1 MWKFGLDWLWGY
13 LSHTSKGENMVTQA
27 LIDSVKEGE
36 GLRLKPY
43 KCTAGKTT
51 IGYGRNLDDVGI
63 TLEEAE
69 YLLKHDLEKAE
80 KDAEKFPVYSKL
92 NQARKD
98 VLIEMVFNLGYTRLS
113 KFKKMFEALEKG
125 DYSEA
130 ANQMLDS
137 SWHTQVGKRAE
148 RLAYFMRIG

>member
-1 MWKFGLDWLWGY
+1 MGWWIFNWCNF
-13 LSHTSKGENMVTQA
+13 LSKSDIGGKVITQA

-43 KCTAGKTT
+43 RCTAGKLS

-69 YLLKHDLEKAE
+69 LLLKNDLEKAE
-80 KDAEKFPVYSKL
+80 KEAEKFPVYSKL

-98 VLIEMVFNLGYTRLS
+98 VLIEMVFNMGYSRLS

-137 SWHTQVGKRAE
+137 AWHTQVGKRAE

>member
-1 MWKFGLDWLWGY
+1 MWKFGLDSLWAC
-13 LSHTSKGENMVTQA
+13 LFHTSKGEKMITKA
-27 LIDSVKEGE
+27 LIDSVKDGE

-43 KCTAGKTT
+43 RCTAGKLS

-69 YLLKHDLEKAE
+69 LLLKNDLEKAE
-80 KDAEKFPVYSKL
+80 KEAEKFPVYSKL

-98 VLIEMVFNLGYTRLS
+98 VLIEMLFNMGYARLS

-137 SWHTQVGKRAE
+137 AWHTQVGKRAE

>member
-1 MWKFGLDWLWGY
+1 MGWWIFNRNNI
-13 LSHTSKGENMVTQA
+13 LSKPDLGGSMITKA

-43 KCTAGKTT
+43 RCTAGKLS

-63 TLEEAE
+63 TVEEAE
-69 YLLKHDLEKAE
+69 YLLKHDLEKAG

>member
-1 MWKFGLDWLWGY
+1 MGWISSWFVHCVPVKKED
-13 LSHTSKGENMVTQA
+13 KVITQA

-43 KCTAGKTT
+43 RCTAGKLT

-63 TLEEAE
+63 TKEEAE
-69 YLLKHDLEKAE
+69 LLIKNDLEKAE

-98 VLIEMVFNLGYTRLS
+98 VLIEMVFNIGYSRLS
-113 KFKKMFEALEKG
+113 GFKKMFEALEKG
-125 DYSEA
+125 DYDEA

-137 SWHTQVGKRAE
+137 AWHTQVGKRAE

>member
-1 MWKFGLDWLWGY
+1 MI
-13 LSHTSKGENMVTQA
+13 TKG

-43 KCTAGKTT
+43 RCTAGKLT
-51 IGYGRNLDDVGI
+51 IGIGRNLDDVGI
-63 TLEEAE
+63 TEEEAE
-69 YLLKHDLEKAE
+69 YLLKNDLERAE
-80 KDAEKFPVYSKL
+80 KDAEKFPVYKKL
-92 NQARKD
+92 NQNRKD
-98 VLIEMVFNLGYTRLS
+98 VLIEMVFNLGYARLCG
-113 KFKKMFEALEKG
+113 FKKMFSALEKG

-137 SWHTQVGKRAE
+137 NWHKQVGKRAE

>member
-1 MWKFGLDWLWGY
+1 MWKFGLDWLWGC
-13 LSHTSKGENMVTQA
+13 LSHTSKGEKMVTKA

-43 KCTAGKTT
+43 RCTAGKLT
-51 IGYGRNLDDVGI
+51 IGYGRNLDDCGI
-63 TLEEAE
+63 TEEEAE
-69 YLLKHDLEKAE
+69 YLLMHDLEKAE

-92 NQARKD
+92 NQTRKD

>member
-1 MWKFGLDWLWGY
+1 MI
-13 LSHTSKGENMVTQA
+13 TQA

-43 KCTAGKTT
+43 RCTAGKLT

-63 TLEEAE
+63 TKEEAE
-69 YLLKHDLEKAE
+69 LLLKNDLEKAE
-80 KDAEKFPVYSKL
+80 KDAEKFPVYAKL

-98 VLIEMVFNLGYTRLS
+98 VLIEMVFNLGYSRLS
-113 KFKKMFEALEKG
+113 NFKKMFAALEKG
-125 DYSEA
+125 DYDEA

>member
-1 MWKFGLDWLWGY
+1 MGWFSTWFVRSVPVKEE
-13 LSHTSKGENMVTQA
+13 KVITQA

-43 KCTAGKTT
+43 RCTAGKLT

-63 TLEEAE
+63 TQEEAE
-69 YLLKHDLEKAE
+69 LLLKNDLEKAE

-98 VLIEMVFNLGYTRLS
+98 VLIEMVFNLGYSRLS
-113 KFKKMFEALEKG
+113 NFKKMFEALENG
-125 DYSEA
+125 DYDEA

-137 SWHTQVGKRAE
+137 AWHKQVGKRAE

>member
-1 MWKFGLDWLWGY
+1 MLKSWLDWLLGRS
-13 LSHTSKGENMVTQA
+13 LPSAKGEQMITQA

-43 KCTAGKTT
+43 RCTAGKLT

-63 TLEEAE
+63 TQEEAE
-69 YLLKHDLEKAE
+69 LLLKHDLEKAE
-80 KDAEKFPVYSKL
+80 KEAEKFPVYSKL

-98 VLIEMVFNLGYTRLS
+98 VLIEMVFNMGYSRLS
-113 KFKKMFEALEKG
+113 GFKKMFEALEKG
-125 DYSEA
+125 DYSA
-130 ANQMLDS
+130 AADQMLDS
-137 SWHTQVGKRAE
+137 SWHKQVGKRAE

>member
-1 MWKFGLDWLWGY
+1 MGWFSSWFVRSVPVKEE
-13 LSHTSKGENMVTQA
+13 KVITQA

-43 KCTAGKTT
+43 RCTAGKLT

-63 TLEEAE
+63 TKEEAE
-69 YLLKHDLEKAE
+69 LFLKNDLEKAE
-80 KDAEKFPVYSKL
+80 KDAEKFSVYSKL
-92 NQARKD
+92 NQTRKD
-98 VLIEMVFNLGYTRLS
+98 VLIEMVFNLGYSRLS
-113 KFKKMFEALEKG
+113 NFKKMFEALEKG
-125 DYSEA
+125 DYDEA

-137 SWHTQVGKRAE
+137 SWHKQVGKRAE

>member
-1 MWKFGLDWLWGY
+1 MGWWIFNWRNL
-13 LSHTSKGENMVTQA
+13 LSKSNIGGNMITQA

-43 KCTAGKTT
+43 RCTAGKLS

-63 TLEEAE
+63 TKDEAE
-69 YLLKHDLEKAE
+69 LLLKNDLEKAE
-80 KDAEKFPVYSKL
+80 KEAEKFPVYSKL

-98 VLIEMVFNLGYTRLS
+98 VLIEMVFNMGYSRLS
-113 KFKKMFEALEKG
+113 GFKKMFEALEKG
-125 DYSEA
+125 DYDEA

-137 SWHTQVGKRAE
+137 AWHKQVGKRAE

>member
-1 MWKFGLDWLWGY
+1 MITK
-13 LSHTSKGENMVTQA
+13 A
-27 LIDSVKEGE
+27 LIDSVKVGE

-43 KCTAGKTT
+43 RCTAGKLT

-63 TLEEAE
+63 SNEEAE
-69 YLLKHDLEKAE
+69 LLLKNDLEKAE
-80 KDAEKFPVYSKL
+80 KEAEKFPVYSKL

-98 VLIEMVFNLGYTRLS
+98 VLIEMVFNLGFSRLS
-113 KFKKMFEALEKG
+113 CFKKMFAALEKG

-137 SWHTQVGKRAE
+137 NWHKQVGKRAE